1 MKSTEDSIIEY
12 IDQKQEDFISF
23 VQKIIKIPSI
33 TGKEA
38 EIGKAIYEKM
48 IKIGLD
54 EVEIVEEEEGRPNVV
69 GKLKGSKK
77 GKVLLFNGHMDV
89 VPYGPLEEWDF
100 DPCSGNIDR
109 GRLYGRGTVD
119 MKSGTC
125 SSILA
130 VEVIKEL
137 NIPIKGEVILTAVCD
152 EEVGGV
158 KGIIHLINKGYINA
172 DMGINCEATN
182 LKTIDI
188 VHKGSYRC
196 EVITYGKAIHGSR
209 PWLGINAIEK
219 AVEVLNRVKDLEK
232 KLRLRKH
239 PLLKYP
245 TIHVGTI
252 QGGTVVNMIPSQ
264 CKMTFDRRLIP
275 GESFELAEKE
285 IQDILDQ
292 LSKEDPDF
300 RAELRNIQT
309 KRPPLDVDPNSLV
322 VKAIQKAHKKVI
334 GENLPIGGKD
344 AGTDAS
350 LITDATGMP
359 MPVYGPGDYLKYSLA
374 PNESIA
380 IKDIIDAIK
389 IYSLAIYYLL
399 Y

>member
-1 MKSTEDSIIEY
+1 MGSTEDLIIQH
-12 IDQKQEDFISF
+12 INKKQEKFVSF
-23 VQKIIKIPSI
+23 VQEMIKIPSI
-33 TGKEA
+33 TGEEDK
-38 EIGKAIYEKM
+38 IGKAIYKKM
-48 IKIGLD
+48 IEIGLD
-54 EVEIVEEEEGRPNVV
+54 EVEIVEAEEGRPNVV
-69 GKLKGSKK
+69 GKLKGKEK
-77 GKVLLFNGHMDV
+77 GKALLFNGHIDV

-100 DPCSGNIDR
+100 NPCSGEIDSSR
-109 GRLYGRGTVD
+109 MYGRGTVD
-119 MKSGTC
+119 MKAGTC

-137 NIPIKGEVILTAVCD
+137 NIPIKGEVMLTAVCD
-152 EEVGGV
+152 EEVGGT
-158 KGIIHLINKGYINA
+158 KGIRYLIEKGYINA

-182 LKTIDI
+182 LNTVDV
-188 VHKGSYRC
+188 VHKGIYRC

-209 PWLGINAIEK
+209 PWLGINAIDK

-232 KLRLRKH
+232 QLQLRKH

-264 CKMTFDRRLIP
+264 CKMTFDRRMIP
-275 GESFELAEKE
+275 GESFEIAEKE

-300 RAELRNIQT
+300 RAELRQIHV
-309 KRPPLDVDPNSLV
+309 KRPFLDIPPDAPV
-322 VKAIQKAHKKVI
+322 VRAIKKAHKIVR
-334 GENLPIGGKD
+334 GEDLSIGGKD

-350 LITDATGMP
+350 WIVAATGMP
-359 MPVYGPGDYLKYSLA
+359 MPIYGPGDYLKYSLA

-389 IYSLAIYYLL
+389 VYSLVIYYVLS
-399 Y
+399 